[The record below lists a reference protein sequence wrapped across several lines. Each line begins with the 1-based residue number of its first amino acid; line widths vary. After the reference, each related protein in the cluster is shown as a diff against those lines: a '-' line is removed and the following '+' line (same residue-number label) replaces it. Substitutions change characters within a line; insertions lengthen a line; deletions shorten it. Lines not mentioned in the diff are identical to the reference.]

1 MAGMPAVL
9 EIEVS
14 PPWPFRLG
22 RAGGPATRRRGA
34 VVTRLLCLED
44 HSVVVHAWQRDSG
57 EVVLRAAGVA
67 PRDALRPAIER
78 VRFMI
83 GVDDDLSG
91 FYAAFKGDE
100 LIGPAMLRKP
110 WTRPRRRP
118 TPWEALYGAI
128 AGQLIEASRAAQI
141 ERRMVRRWGPRL
153 EATEG
158 SAWQGPGPLRDAPCA
173 AMIAGRAPAE
183 LAAMD
188 LSPGRS
194 LAMIR
199 CAREVAAERVDLTDP
214 ADDRRLR
221 AIREIGPWTLQC
233 LSFHGRGDPD
243 SLPAGDLAFVKLVG
257 RLAGLRRKATVE
269 EVEEFFAP
277 YEPYRGLAA
286 TFALKGYHLGIEAGP
301 PLRLAA

>member
-22 RAGGPATRRRGA
+22 RAGGPATRRRGV
-34 VVTRLLCLED
+34 VVTRLICLDD

-67 PRDALRPAIER
+67 PRDALRAAIER

>member
-1 MAGMPAVL
+1 MTGVL
-9 EIEVS
+9 EIEVT

-22 RAGGPATRRRGA
+22 RAGGPTTRRRGE
-34 VVTRLLCLED
+34 VVTRLLHIEAQP
-44 HSVVVHAWQRDSG
+44 VVVHAWQRGSG
-57 EVVLRAAGVA
+57 DVVLRAAGAVTA
-67 PRDALRPAIER
+67 DRLRAAIER
-78 VRFMI
+78 MRFTI
-83 GVDDDLSG
+83 GVDDDLS
-91 FYAAFKGDE
+91 AFFARFKRDE
-100 LIGPAMLRKP
+100 LIGPAMVRKP

-118 TPWEALYGAI
+118 TPWEALYAAI

-153 EATEG
+153 EAADG
-158 SAWQGPGPLRDAPCA
+158 SAWCGPGPLRDAPGA
-173 AMIAGRAPAE
+173 ELIAGRAPAE

-199 CAREVAAERVDLTDP
+199 CAREVAAGRVDLTDP
-214 ADDRRLR
+214 ASDRRLR

-233 LSFHGRGDPD
+233 LGFHGRGDPD

-257 RLAGLRRKATVE
+257 RLAGLRRKATVD

>member
-1 MAGMPAVL
+1 MPAVH

-14 PPWPFRLG
+14 PAWPFRLG
-22 RAGGPATRRRGA
+22 KAGGPATRRRGE
-34 VVTRLLCLED
+34 VVTRLLCFEGNA
-44 HSVVVHAWQRDSG
+44 VVVHAWQRDSG
-57 EVVLRAAGVA
+57 DVVLRAAGAA
-67 PRDALRPAIER
+67 PREALGAAIER
-78 VRFMI
+78 VRFVT
-83 GVDDDLSG
+83 GVDDDLSD
-91 FYAAFKGDE
+91 FYARFKGDE

-110 WTRPRRRP
+110 WTRPRRRA
-118 TPWEALYGAI
+118 TPWEALYAAI

-153 EATEG
+153 EPAEG
-158 SAWQGPGPLRDAPCA
+158 SAWEGRGPLRDAPGA
-173 AMIAGRAPAE
+173 EVIAGRAPAE

-188 LSPGRS
+188 LSPSRS

-199 CAREVAAERVDLTDP
+199 CAREVATGRVELTDP
-214 ADDRRLR
+214 AHDRRLR

-233 LSFHGRGDPD
+233 LGFHGRGDPD

-257 RLAGLRRKATVE
+257 RLAGLRRKATVS

-286 TFALKGYHLGIEAGP
+286 TFALKGYHLGIGAGP

>member
-1 MAGMPAVL
+1 MTGVL
-9 EIEVS
+9 EIEVT

-22 RAGGPATRRRGA
+22 RAGGPKKRRRA
-34 VVTRLLCLED
+34 EVVTRLLQIEAQP
-44 HSVVVHAWQRDSG
+44 VVVHAWQRGSG
-57 EVVLRAAGVA
+57 DVVLRAAGAVTA
-67 PRDALRPAIER
+67 DRLRAAIER
-78 VRFMI
+78 MRFTI
-83 GVDDDLSG
+83 GVDDDLS
-91 FYAAFKGDE
+91 AFFARFKRDE
-100 LIGPAMLRKP
+100 LIGPAMVRKP

-118 TPWEALYGAI
+118 TPWEALYAAI

-141 ERRMVRRWGPRL
+141 ERRMVRRWGPKL
-153 EATEG
+153 EAADG
-158 SAWQGPGPLRDAPCA
+158 SAWCGPGPLRDAPGA
-173 AMIAGRAPAE
+173 ELIAGRAPAE

-199 CAREVAAERVDLTDP
+199 CAREVAAGRVDLTDP
-214 ADDRRLR
+214 ASDRRLR

-233 LSFHGRGDPD
+233 LGFHGRGDPD

-257 RLAGLRRKATVE
+257 RLAGLRRKATVD

>member
-1 MAGMPAVL
+1 MTGVL
-9 EIEVS
+9 EIEVT
-14 PPWPFRLG
+14 PAWPFRLG
-22 RAGGPATRRRGA
+22 RAGGPATRRRGD
-34 VVTRLLCLED
+34 VVTRLLCRGD
-44 HSVVVHAWQRDSG
+44 HSVVVHTWQRDSG
-57 EVVLRAAGVA
+57 EVVLRAAGAA
-67 PRDALRPAIER
+67 PRGALGAAIER

-83 GVDDDLSG
+83 GVDDDLSD
-91 FYAAFKGDE
+91 FFARFKRDE
-100 LIGPAMLRKP
+100 LLGPAMLRKP

-118 TPWEALYGAI
+118 TPWEALYAAI

-153 EATEG
+153 KPAEG
-158 SAWQGPGPLRDAPCA
+158 SPWRGPGPLRDAPCA
-173 AMIAGRAPAE
+173 ELIAGRAPAE

-188 LSPGRS
+188 LSPRRS

-199 CAREVAAERVDLTDP
+199 CAREVAAGRVDLTDP
-214 ADDRRLR
+214 EHDRRLR

-233 LSFHGRGDPD
+233 LGFHGRGDPD